1 MKDRR
6 WWCIGIAVTLV
17 AVVLAILNWR
27 AVIVSVIALFAGLSS
42 MLLREGTSIGGAS
55 MSYRR
60 WEL

>member
-1 MKDRR
+1 MKDRW

-27 AVIVSVIALFAGLSS
+27 VIALFAGLSS
-42 MLLREGTSIGGAS
+42 LLLREGTSIGGAS